1 MTSWRAPHLA
11 SATSGAALARSAP
24 GAKKPQVI
32 AKCNDAFTALGHSGR
47 LLAAVRRPFAAAAV
61 TGWRQA

>member
-1 MTSWRAPHLA
+1 MTSWLARHLA
-11 SATSGAALARSAP
+11 SACSRTALAGPRR

-47 LLAAVRRPFAAAAV
+47 LLARSCVFCKAAALI
-61 TGWRQA
+61 GWRQA